1 MNIMSIFA
9 RIWTGVVAAVAGI
22 ALAVLAQ
29 VIGQMTLGWQMDSLK
44 WTVSAFAGV
53 GFLLGAAIGPR
64 STKAPGK

>member
-1 MNIMSIFA
+1 MNICG
-9 RIWTGVVAAVAGI
+9 RIWTGIVAAVAGI

-29 VIGQMTLGWQMDSLK
+29 VIGQMTMGWQIDSLK
-44 WTVSAFAGV
+44 WTVPAFACV